1 MTFVPIS
8 INAYIEGYLRS
19 NPRADRAELVTR
31 LRNTLAAHKSGAR
44 CWCGS
49 RIWVIGS
56 AEVGHACFTCITGEA
71 DPSGD
76 YEIEEACLC
85 PNA

>member
-8 INAYIEGYLRS
+8 TDAYVEGYLRS
-19 NPRADRAELVTR
+19 NPGAERGALVTR
-31 LRNTLAAHKSGAR
+31 LRKTLAAHKSGAR
-44 CWCGS
+44 CTCGS

-56 AEVGHACFTCITGEA
+56 AEVEHACFICITGEA

-85 PNA
+85 ANA